1 MADHRNTR
9 RLVIPFLAFI
19 CLSCSEVESATL
31 DYRAECSE
39 VKPRAVILRVRW
51 PQSVSPTTAPQIEVS
66 IYKDGF
72 TTGRFVKA
80 AVADPKAVPESGV
93 TMLAAEGPMA
103 AAKLPE
109 ALSLRVV
116 SLQSVKEGAE
126 IEAVLGGLIPGLNY
140 YVRVRGISDE
150 VIRIRAP
157 ICPADFVDTQGEKP
171 K

>member
-9 RLVIPFLAFI
+9 RLSIPLLALICLAF
-19 CLSCSEVESATL
+19 SEVEGAVL

-51 PQSVSPTTAPQIEVS
+51 PQAASPPTAQIEVS

-72 TTGRFVKA
+72 STGRFVKA
-80 AVADPKAVPESGV
+80 PVADPKSVPESGV

-103 AAKLPE
+103 AAKLPD
-109 ALSLRVV
+109 ALALRVE
-116 SLQSVKEGAE
+116 SLQLVKEGAE
-126 IEAVLGGLIPGLNY
+126 IEAVVEGLIPGLNY
-140 YVRVRGISDE
+140 YVRVRGIGDE
-150 VIRIRAP
+150 VIRVRAP
-157 ICPADFVDTQGEKP
+157 ICPADFVEPQGEKP